1 MRYKL
6 ILSFAISLLIASNV
20 SAQFSLENAFPNL
33 SFNDPL
39 DLQNSGDGT
48 DRIFVVERAG
58 RIKVFPNS
66 SAVTSLKTYLDI
78 TDRVSGGGEMG
89 LLGLAF
95 HPDYENNGYFYVN
108 YTVSNPRKTRISRF
122 KVSSENPD
130 SADKNSELILLTFN
144 QPFSNHNGGWI
155 GFGPDDGFLYIGTG
169 DGGDGGDP
177 QNNGQSIMTF
187 LGKILRIDIDNQ
199 DPGLEY
205 AIPLD
210 NPFADS
216 TGNVV
221 KEIYAWGL
229 RNPWR
234 SSFDPVTG
242 WLWSADV
249 GQNAWEEIDIIEN
262 GKNYG
267 WRCYEGNHPFN
278 LSGCDFPEYI
288 FPIWEYSHGLGCS
301 VTGGY
306 VYRGP
311 TVPEL
316 TGKYIY
322 ADYCTRTV
330 WSLEYDGINPPDN
343 QTLLT
348 APANVTSFGLD
359 ENNELY
365 VVTFSPD
372 RIYRFT
378 PTVPLIAPTGL
389 DGIASITLGI
399 PPQVIVDLWWND
411 NSNNEDGFIIERKT
425 EGGDF
430 MFVGTSAENDA
441 FFLDENVID
450 TTTYTYRVKA
460 YNATDS
466 STYSNEF
473 TVTTPLRTVEAPTDL
488 VANATGPNEIELSWV
503 DNDSQEEGY
512 KIERKTGAQGSYSVI
527 DSLGENTESYTDQSV
542 NENTLYYYRVFAFI
556 EQVVSD
562 YSNEDSAKT
571 PNPTGIED
579 SQIPTEYKL
588 EQNYPNPFN
597 PSTRIQFSI
606 SETSNVNIRIYNSLG
621 KTIETVSSGVM
632 PAGGYEHTWIAN
644 GYASGIYYLKM
655 TAESINSDKAYSN
668 VIKMILLK

>member
-1 MRYKL
+1 M
-6 ILSFAISLLIASNV
+6 LLISSNV
-20 SAQFSLENAFPNL
+20 SAQFALENAFPNL

-48 DRIFVVERAG
+48 NRIFVVERAG

-66 SAVTSLKTYLDI
+66 SSVASLKTFLDI
-78 TDRVSGGGEMG
+78 TDRVSAGGEKG

-95 HPDYENNGYFYVN
+95 HPGFENNGYFYVN
-108 YTVSNPRKTRISRF
+108 YTSSGQLKTRISRF
-122 KVSSENPD
+122 QVSSENPD
-130 SADKNSELILLTFN
+130 SADKYSEVILLTFN

-155 GFGPDDGFLYIGTG
+155 GFGPDDGYLYIGTG
-169 DGGDGGDP
+169 DGGSGGDP
-177 QNNGQSIMTF
+177 QNNGQSIVTF

-205 AIPLD
+205 AIPAD

-216 TGNVV
+216 TGSVV
-221 KEIYAWGL
+221 KEIYAWGM

-234 SSFDPVTG
+234 NSFDPVTG

-249 GQNAWEEIDIIEN
+249 GQNQWEEIDIIEN

-267 WRCYEGNHPFN
+267 WRCYEGNHPFD
-278 LSGCDFPEYI
+278 LSGCNFPEYI

-301 VTGGY
+301 ITGGY

-330 WSLEYDGINPPDN
+330 WSLEYDGISPPDN

-348 APANVTSFGLD
+348 ATGSVTSFGID

-372 RIYRFT
+372 RIYRFS
-378 PTVPLIAPTGL
+378 PTVTLIAPT
-389 DGIASITLGI
+389 
-399 PPQVIVDLWWND
+399 N
-411 NSNNEDGFIIERKT
+411 
-425 EGGDF
+425 
-430 MFVGTSAENDA
+430 
-441 FFLDENVID
+441 
-450 TTTYTYRVKA
+450 
-460 YNATDS
+460 
-466 STYSNEF
+466 
-473 TVTTPLRTVEAPTDL
+473 L
-488 VANATGPNEIELSWV
+488 VATATGPDEVELSWT

-512 KIERKTGAQGSYSVI
+512 QIERKIGVQGSYSVI

-542 NENTLYYYRVFAFI
+542 EENTLYYYRVFAFI

-562 YSNEDSAKT
+562 YSNEDSAQT
-571 PNPTGIED
+571 PNPTGVED

-597 PSTRIQFSI
+597 PSTRIQFSL

-621 KTIETVSSGVM
+621 KTIDTVSSGIM
-632 PAGGYEHTWIAN
+632 PAGIYEQTWIAN

-668 VIKMILLK
+668 VIKMIYLK